1 MFKVYTDMHQ
11 SNLVSNIVHLSHAI
25 IYLSKAKDVVGL
37 ILSLDCVEIEQI
49 QKFQLA
55 KGNRDKFREPKGSFT
70 G

>member
-1 MFKVYTDMHQ
+1 MHQ

-37 ILSLDCVEIEQI
+37 ILSLDCVEIEHTKI
-49 QKFQLA
+49 SVG
-55 KGNRDKFREPKGSFT
+55 KGNRDKVHEPKGSFT